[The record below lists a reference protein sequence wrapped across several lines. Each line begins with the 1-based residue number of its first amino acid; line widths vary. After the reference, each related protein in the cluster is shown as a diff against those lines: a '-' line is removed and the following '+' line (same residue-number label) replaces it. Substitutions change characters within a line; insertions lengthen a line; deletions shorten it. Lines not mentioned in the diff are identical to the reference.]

1 GLSIPLLTL
10 SSITAS
16 ASDEAGNV
24 RTITSTDF
32 DGTPP
37 TLTVSVDTLSNDNTP
52 AISGTTDAGQGIAVT
67 VVVTDKDGNTQTL
80 SATVDVNGDW
90 VISPTTPLPDG
101 AFSVE
106 VSVRDSVGNETTDS
120 VSGVIDTT
128 APSLTV
134 QGVGDG
140 SDVTPVF
147 SGTSN
152 EIGGTVTLVVTDANG
167 VEQTLSATV
176 QSNGQWS
183 VEVPN
188 GLSEGDY
195 SVDAVITD
203 AAGNDTQVAL
213 TGNIDTSVPVVMVN
227 DNGLGNDATPTIS
240 GTSTEPAGTVVSISI
255 VDINGDSYGLSATVL
270 ADGSWQVTAPSLP
283 DGAYTVTASITDAA
297 GNTGSDTGTGSV
309 DTLDPLISINN
320 LGAINDDTPTL
331 SGTSSEPQGT
341 VITLTVTDSGGTVTA
356 LSATVD
362 ANGEWAVTSPV
373 LGDDDYTV
381 VASVSDVA
389 GNSNSATDTFTL
401 NTLAP
406 SITINAIGETNDTT
420 PTINGTSS
428 AADGSVVTVVINDGI
443 NPAETVQTTVNGG
456 TWSVTATSAL
466 AEGDFTVTASVEDGA
481 GNQGTASVT
490 GIIDTTMPDISINS
504 PADSNDTTPTIS
516 GTASAPQGSIVTL
529 VFNDAAGNTHTVT
542 TQMTPAGTWSVPA
555 LEALA
560 EGTYTVTASVS
571 DQAGNPAS
579 ASVTGLIDVTAP
591 VISVNALADS
601 SDVTPLISGQSSD
614 VPAGTQVNVTI
625 IAANGA
631 VQSATATT
639 DGAGNW
645 SVEVSNAII
654 EGEYTVNVSVTDSA
668 GNTGTDS
675 ETGVIDTTAPSVTI
689 DAPALTNDNTP
700 VVTGTSDLASS
711 DIAITFT

>member
-571 DQAGNPAS
+571 DQAG
-579 ASVTGLIDVTAP
+579 
-591 VISVNALADS
+591 
-601 SDVTPLISGQSSD
+601 
-614 VPAGTQVNVTI
+614 
-625 IAANGA
+625 
-631 VQSATATT
+631 
-639 DGAGNW
+639 
-645 SVEVSNAII
+645 
-654 EGEYTVNVSVTDSA
+654 
-668 GNTGTDS
+668 
-675 ETGVIDTTAPSVTI
+675 
-689 DAPALTNDNTP
+689 
-700 VVTGTSDLASS
+700 
-711 DIAITFT
+711 

>member
-1 GLSIPLLTL
+1 
-10 SSITAS
+10 
-16 ASDEAGNV
+16 
-24 RTITSTDF
+24 
-32 DGTPP
+32 
-37 TLTVSVDTLSNDNTP
+37 
-52 AISGTTDAGQGIAVT
+52 
-67 VVVTDKDGNTQTL
+67 
-80 SATVDVNGDW
+80 DV
-90 VISPTTPLPDG
+90 
-101 AFSVE
+101 
-106 VSVRDSVGNETTDS
+106 
-120 VSGVIDTT
+120 
-128 APSLTV
+128 
-134 QGVGDG
+134 
-140 SDVTPVF
+140 
-147 SGTSN
+147 
-152 EIGGTVTLVVTDANG
+152 
-167 VEQTLSATV
+167 
-176 QSNGQWS
+176 
-183 VEVPN
+183 
-188 GLSEGDY
+188 
-195 SVDAVITD
+195 
-203 AAGNDTQVAL
+203 
-213 TGNIDTSVPVVMVN
+213 
-227 DNGLGNDATPTIS
+227 
-240 GTSTEPAGTVVSISI
+240 
-255 VDINGDSYGLSATVL
+255 NGDSYGLSATVL

-283 DGAYTVTASITDAA
+283 DGSYTVTASITDAA

-341 VITLTVTDSGGTVTA
+341 VISLTVTDSGGIITT

-381 VASVSDVA
+381 VASVSDAA

-420 PTINGTSS
+420 PTINGSS
-428 AADGSVVTVVINDGI
+428 DAPDGSVVTVVINDGI
-443 NPAETVQTTVNGG
+443 NPAETVQTTVTGG
-456 TWSVTATSAL
+456 TWSVTASSDL
-466 AEGDFTVTASVEDGA
+466 AEGDFSVTATVEDGV
-481 GNQGTASVT
+481 GNQGTASIN
-490 GIIDTTMPDISINS
+490 GIIDTTMPDISINP

-529 VFNDAAGNTHTVT
+529 VFNDAAGNSHTVT
-542 TQMTPAGTWSVPA
+542 TQMTPSGTWSVPA
-555 LEALA
+555 LDALA

-579 ASVTGLIDVTAP
+579 ASVTGLIDVTTP

-601 SDVTPLISGQSSD
+601 SDVTPLISGQSSG
-614 VPAGTQVNVTI
+614 VPAGTQVSVTI

-645 SVEVSNAII
+645 SVEASNAII